1 MKKIEA
7 IIRQDKFAQVKHA
20 LEDNGFISMT
30 ISEVHGRGQQ
40 KGIALKSRAGEYRIE
55 FLPKKKIEIVIEDK
69 DAETVIDIICEN
81 SYTGVFGDGKIFVMP
96 VDEVIRIRTGEKGVI
111 AI

>member
-7 IIRQDKFAQVKHA
+7 IIREDNFAQVKHA
-20 LEDNGFISMT
+20 LEDEGFVSMT
-30 ISEVHGRGQQ
+30 ISDVSGRGQQ
-40 KGIALKSRAGEYRIE
+40 KGVALKWRAGEYRVE

-69 DAETVIDIICEN
+69 DIDTVIDIICEN
-81 SYTGVFGDGKIFVMP
+81 SQTGIFGDGKIFVIP
-96 VDEVIRIRTGEKGVI
+96 VDEVIRIRTKEKGAE

>member
-20 LEDNGFISMT
+20 LEDKGFISMT
-30 ISEVHGRGQQ
+30 ISDVYGRGQQ

-55 FLPKKKIEIVIEDK
+55 FLPKKKMEIVIEDK
-69 DAETVIDIICEN
+69 DIETVVDIICEN
-81 SYTGVFGDGKIFVMP
+81 SYTGVFGDGKIFIIP
-96 VDEVIRIRTGEKGVI
+96 IDEAIRIRTREKGTI

>member
-7 IIRQDKFAQVKHA
+7 IIREDNFAQVKHA
-20 LEDNGFISMT
+20 LEDGGFVSMT
-30 ISEVHGRGQQ
+30 ISDVYGRGQQ
-40 KGIALKSRAGEYRIE
+40 KGITLKWRVGEHRVE

-69 DAETVIDIICEN
+69 DIDAVTGIICEN
-81 SYTGVFGDGKIFVMP
+81 SQTGTFGDGKIFVIP
-96 VDEVIRIRTGEKGVI
+96 VEEVIRIRTKEKGAA